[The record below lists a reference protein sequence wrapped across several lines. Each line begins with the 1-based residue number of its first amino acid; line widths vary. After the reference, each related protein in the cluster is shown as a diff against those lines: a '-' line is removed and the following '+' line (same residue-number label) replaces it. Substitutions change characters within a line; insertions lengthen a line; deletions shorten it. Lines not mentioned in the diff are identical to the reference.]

1 DFEVDKNECLGIVG
15 ESGSGKSVT
24 STSILRLIPSPP
36 GKITSGQI
44 LFNNK
49 DLVKMSNKELRKIR
63 GNEISMIFQEPSSS
77 LNPVLKIGDQIT
89 EGIRAHQNLSKKEAK
104 LKAINIL
111 ELVGIPSP
119 EKRIN
124 MYPHEFSGGM
134 LQRVMIAIALSCD
147 PSLLIADEPTTAL
160 DVTIQNQILKI
171 LKDLQKKLNM
181 SIILITHDLGVVW
194 EACDKVLVM
203 YAGKAVEY
211 TSAQELY
218 ENPLHPY
225 TWGLLDSQLTSFQ
238 EHDKQLATI
247 PGSPPDLSYEL
258 KGCPFVERCP
268 YAQKICQE
276 KNPGLIEVADGHKVA
291 CHFQKPNQRLK
302 RKAGEF
308 LD

>member
-1 DFEVDKNECLGIVG
+1 MTTKLLEVKNLSVEFKVGSITTNAVNNVDFEVDKNECLGIVG

-134 LQRVMIAIALSCD
+134 LQRVM
-147 PSLLIADEPTTAL
+147 
-160 DVTIQNQILKI
+160 
-171 LKDLQKKLNM
+171 
-181 SIILITHDLGVVW
+181 
-194 EACDKVLVM
+194 
-203 YAGKAVEY
+203 
-211 TSAQELY
+211 
-218 ENPLHPY
+218 
-225 TWGLLDSQLTSFQ
+225 
-238 EHDKQLATI
+238 
-247 PGSPPDLSYEL
+247 
-258 KGCPFVERCP
+258 
-268 YAQKICQE
+268 
-276 KNPGLIEVADGHKVA
+276 
-291 CHFQKPNQRLK
+291 
-302 RKAGEF
+302 
-308 LD
+308 